1 MFTKDITFTCL
12 EELRLV
18 MCYLIA
24 TMNLLDPCVL
34 IVSKFRCSSSNLS
47 TPYLQ
52 NNFMNSKIFM
62 CKLKAW
68 AIILNKDSLSVTLIY
83 PQCNDAKTK

>member
-1 MFTKDITFTCL
+1 MH
-12 EELRLV
+12 
-18 MCYLIA
+18 YLTIS
-24 TMNLLDPCVL
+24 MHLLDPCAS
-34 IVSKFRCSSSNLS
+34 IANKFKYSSSKFS

-68 AIILNKDSLSVTLIY
+68 AIILNKDSLSVTPIY